1 MTLVLILATL
11 LFCSCSADEYEYCTD
26 RQCYFV
32 FDSSIH
38 NVCILNNA
46 LNPFSSGVFCQVK
59 QEPRNGVRHLIL
71 QLQDGK
77 TTEEVAITTATETQ
91 RSCILGAGNGLVIG
105 FSALNQQLYAFDLQ
119 CPNCLKTHYP
129 YVKYPLKWSNNGN
142 WLKCESCQRSYD
154 LNNGGIVAS
163 GESGLKLL
171 RYRSDYTGQMLF
183 VRN

>member
-1 MTLVLILATL
+1 MTRVLILVTL
-11 LFCSCSADEYEYCTD
+11 LICSCSADEFEYCTD

-32 FDSSIH
+32 YDSSIH

-46 LNPFSSGVFCQVK
+46 LNPLTSGIFCQV
-59 QEPRNGVRHLIL
+59 QQAPRNGIRHLIL

-105 FSALNQQLYAFDLQ
+105 YSSLNQQLYAFDLQ

-129 YVKYPLKWSNNGN
+129 YVKYALQWSNNGN
-142 WLKCESCQRSYD
+142 WLKCSTCQRSYD

-171 RYRSDYTGQMLF
+171 RYRSDYTGQTLF